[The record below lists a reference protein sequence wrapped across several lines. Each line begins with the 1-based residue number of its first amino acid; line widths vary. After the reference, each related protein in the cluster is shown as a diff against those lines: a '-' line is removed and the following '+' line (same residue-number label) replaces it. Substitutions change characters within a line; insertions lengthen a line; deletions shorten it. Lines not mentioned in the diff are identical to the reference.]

1 MRMLLSLIPVLLA
14 AVPAYGQDAGTR
26 CHPVSPTDRVV
37 VTTTDGG
44 SIRGTLL
51 CLSSDEVVLA
61 RDGATTRTPL
71 QRVTRIETRP
81 DPVWDGAAKGGIIPI
96 VFWLLFC
103 HECDAEPMLRAA
115 AGYGLIGLTWDSL
128 DRNTK
133 TIYAGGPRPTVA
145 WRIRF

>member
-1 MRMLLSLIPVLLA
+1 MRILLYLIPVLLTA
-14 AVPAYGQDAGTR
+14 APAYGQDAGTR

-37 VTTTDGG
+37 VGTTDGA

-61 RDGATTRTPL
+61 RDGATTKTPL
-71 QRVTRIETRP
+71 QLVARIQTRP
-81 DPVWDGAAKGGIIPI
+81 DPVWDGAVKGALIPLI
-96 VFWLLFC
+96 FWAVFC

-128 DRNTK
+128 DGNTK
-133 TIYAGGPRPTVA
+133 TIYAGGPRPRVA

>member
-1 MRMLLSLIPVLLA
+1 MRILLYLIPVLLT

-37 VTTTDGG
+37 VTTADGG

-61 RDGATTRTPL
+61 RDGGTFRTSL
-71 QRVTRIETRP
+71 QTVKRIETRA
-81 DPVWDGAAKGGIIPI
+81 DPVWDGAAKAGVIPLIIW
-96 VFWLLFC
+96 VLFC

-133 TIYAGGPRPTVA
+133 TIYVGSPRPTVG